1 MPRRPLRIG
10 TRGSPMA
17 LAQTGMVRD
26 RIAAAHP
33 DLAEPGAMELVVVT
47 TVADKVLDRPLS
59 EIGGKGLFTKE
70 LEQALLT
77 DQVDIA
83 VHSMKDVETWL
94 PDGSSSPASWS
105 GTTRATPSCRR
116 GRGASPP
123 WPRAAGS
130 APRPCAAAPRC

>member
-1 MPRRPLRIG
+1 MLNRPLRIG

-26 RIAAAHP
+26 QIVAAN
-33 DLAEPGAMELVVVT
+33 PGLETELVVVT

-70 LEQALLT
+70 LEQALL
-77 DQVDIA
+77 DRRIDMA

-94 PDGSSSPASWS
+94 PDGLTIACVVPRDDPRDAFLSS
-105 GTTRATPSCRR
+105 
-116 GRGASPP
+116 
-123 WPRAAGS
+123 
-130 APRPCAAAPRC
+130 CAASLAAL